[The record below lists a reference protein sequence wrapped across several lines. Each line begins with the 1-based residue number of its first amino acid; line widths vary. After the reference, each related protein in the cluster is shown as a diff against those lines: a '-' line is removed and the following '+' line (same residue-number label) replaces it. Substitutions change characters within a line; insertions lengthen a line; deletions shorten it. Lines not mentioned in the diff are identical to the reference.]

1 MCNKRNNNKILSL
14 KNEVYFSNVSK
25 IYIVYFITKS
35 DGEIF
40 YDGICKM
47 IQIMFLKRAHSTLIG
62 N

>member
-1 MCNKRNNNKILSL
+1 MSPR
-14 KNEVYFSNVSK
+14 F
-25 IYIVYFITKS
+25 IVYFITKS

-40 YDGICKM
+40 YDGICNM